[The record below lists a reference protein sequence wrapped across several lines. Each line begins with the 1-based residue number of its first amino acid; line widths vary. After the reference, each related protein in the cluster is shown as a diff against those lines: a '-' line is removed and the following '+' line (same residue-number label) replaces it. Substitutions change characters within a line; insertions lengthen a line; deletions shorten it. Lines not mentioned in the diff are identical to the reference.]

1 MSLDGVVIEQRDDDF
16 LRWWWWF
23 VGQDGGRNKVYCGE
37 SGMAGRLGFAEG

>member
-16 LRWWWWF
+16 LRWWWL